1 VLAQQYSPLEIIV
14 IDDGSV
20 DSSAAIARRY
30 KPVRYFYQLNSGLS
44 AALNHGIKQANGHFF
59 AFLDADDI
67 WVENK
72 ISLQM
77 AAFAKDPKLDAVFGK
92 LIRFYTRESGN
103 KDAGTEKVFDDKIF
117 PAFFK
122 GAMLIKRESFYR
134 VGLFNTSLTLGDF
147 VDWYKRATELDLKTL
162 VLLEVVL
169 KRRIHDDNQSVRD
182 KHAVKDYVHI
192 MKAALDRQR
201 NNKPRLDE

>member
-1 VLAQQYSPLEIIV
+1 
-14 IDDGSV
+14 
-20 DSSAAIARRY
+20 
-30 KPVRYFYQLNSGLS
+30 
-44 AALNHGIKQANGHFF
+44 
-59 AFLDADDI
+59 
-67 WVENK
+67 
-72 ISLQM
+72 
-77 AAFAKDPKLDAVFGK
+77 
-92 LIRFYTRESGN
+92 
-103 KDAGTEKVFDDKIF
+103 
-117 PAFFK
+117 
-122 GAMLIKRESFYR
+122 MLIKRESFYR